1 MKLEAPEAREK
12 IEPVKC
18 AILVEFNIHSGKG
31 FKAIIYTKLRHL
43 IFYFSFLFSGELVLT
58 FCAISLYIS

>member
-18 AILVEFNIHSGKG
+18 AILIEFSFHSGKG

-43 IFYFSFLFSGELVLT
+43 IFYSVFLFQVN
-58 FCAISLYIS
+58 